1 MLRGIRKAS
10 ENWLGRIVMAAVM
23 FLLAGV
29 FGLWGINDIFNGFGR
44 STLAKIGSIEIPI
57 DLFQQTYRDRLTQIS
72 HDLGKPLPPQEAAAL
87 GLDRQILGEM
97 VAQAGM
103 DQRARQMGLDLPD
116 SEIARHITTD
126 PNLQTLNGQFDRN
139 KFEQILRN
147 MGMTEQRFVA
157 EQRQTALRRQLIDSL
172 SGDLTAPKAWLD
184 VINQFQN
191 ELRSVNYVVLGPAQA
206 GDIPQPTDEQL
217 SKYFDERKIMFRA
230 PEYRKI
236 DIVAVTPD
244 ELAKWMEIS
253 EDDIKSAY
261 AKQHVRF
268 TTPERRQIQQ
278 IIFPNMADAQAAAD
292 RIKSGT
298 SFMAIAA
305 ERGLKEQDT
314 DLGTVAKSRM
324 VDPAEA
330 DAAFALKEGEVSAPV
345 QGRFGAILVTVLKI
359 EPEVTKSLA
368 DVAAQLRNEIGLER
382 AKTQVADL
390 HDKIEDDRAG
400 GASVEQAAEK
410 LKLPVVSVNVDRS
423 GRDPSGKPTTNV
435 PHAAD
440 VVNAAYASDVG
451 VDNDPID
458 ADGGYVWYAVTDIA
472 KAHERTLDE
481 VKAQVAQRWRD
492 DEIAARLKTK
502 ADEILGK
509 LQGGEAFDTLAPA
522 DKLKIETATDIKR
535 GGTNGAITPRMTE
548 VIFRTAKDAYGDS
561 VGDQPT
567 QWVVF
572 RVTDIKTPGRDGNS
586 PDAKN
591 VAQKVQQQ
599 MADDVIGQYM
609 AWLETYLGTSINGAA
624 LAQAMGKGP
633 SGNSGGNPLDSN

>member
-29 FGLWGINDIFNGFGR
+29 FGLWGINDIFTGFGR
-44 STLAKIGSIEIPI
+44 STLAKIGNTEIGIPE
-57 DLFQQTYRDRLTQIS
+57 FQQVYRDRLNQMS
-72 HDLGKPLPPQEAAAL
+72 HDFGKPISPQEATAL

-97 VAQAGM
+97 IAQSAM
-103 DQRARQMGLDLPD
+103 DQRARQIGLGIPD

-126 PNLQTLNGQFDRN
+126 PNLQTINGQFDRN

-157 EQRQTALRRQLIDSL
+157 EQRQTALRRQIIDSMT
-172 SGDLTAPKAWLD
+172 GDLSPPKAWLD
-184 VINQFQN
+184 AINQFQN
-191 ELRSVNYVVLGPAQA
+191 ELRSVNYVVLGPEQA
-206 GDIPQPTDEQL
+206 GVIPQPTDEEL

-236 DIVAVTPD
+236 DVVAVTPA

-253 EDDIKSAY
+253 DDDIKSTY
-261 AKQHVRF
+261 QKEISRF
-268 TTPERRQIQQ
+268 TTPERRHIQQ
-278 IIFPNMADAQAAAD
+278 IIFPTMADAQAAAD

-298 SFMAIAA
+298 SFAAIAA

-314 DLGTVAKSRM
+314 DLGTVAKSTI

-330 DAAFALKEGEVSAPV
+330 EAAFALKEGEVSAPV
-345 QGRFGAILVTVLKI
+345 QGRFGAILATVLKI
-359 EPEVTKSLA
+359 EPQVTKSLA
-368 DVAAQLRNEIGLER
+368 DVSTQIRGDIALDR
-382 AKTQVADL
+382 AKAQVQDL

-400 GASVEQAAEK
+400 GATLEQAAEK
-410 LKLPVVSVNVDRS
+410 LKLPIVTVNVDRS
-423 GRDPSGKPTTNV
+423 GHDPDGKPVANI

-440 VVNAAYASDVG
+440 IVNAGYASDVG

-472 KAHERTLDE
+472 KAHDRNLEE
-481 VKAQVAQRWRD
+481 VKVQVAQRWRD
-492 DEIAARLKTK
+492 DEVAARLKTK
-502 ADEILGK
+502 AEEILGK
-509 LQGGEAFDTLAPA
+509 LKGGEAFDAVAAA
-522 DKLKIETATDIKR
+522 DKLKIESATDLKR
-535 GGTNGAITPRMTE
+535 GGSSGAITPRMTE
-548 VIFRTAKDAYGDS
+548 AIFSTAKDAYGDS
-561 VGDQPT
+561 VGDVPT

-572 RVTDIKTPGRDGNS
+572 RVTDIKTPSLDPNS
-586 PDAKN
+586 AGAKT
-591 VAQKVQQQ
+591 VLQTVQRQ

-609 AWLETYLGTSINGAA
+609 AWLEPYLGVKINTAA
-624 LAQAMGKGP
+624 LAQAMGN
-633 SGNSGGNPLDSN
+633 SGNGPLDSN

>member
-29 FGLWGINDIFNGFGR
+29 FGLWGINDIFTGFGR
-44 STLAKIGSIEIPI
+44 STLAKIGNTEIGIPE
-57 DLFQQTYRDRLTQIS
+57 FQQVYRDRLNQMS
-72 HDLGKPLPPQEAAAL
+72 HDFGKPISPQEATAL

-97 VAQAGM
+97 IAQSAM
-103 DQRARQMGLDLPD
+103 DQRARQIGLGIPD

-126 PNLQTLNGQFDRN
+126 PNLQTINGQFDRN

-157 EQRQTALRRQLIDSL
+157 EQRQTALRRQIIDSMT
-172 SGDLTAPKAWLD
+172 GDLSPPKAWLD
-184 VINQFQN
+184 AINQFQN
-191 ELRSVNYVVLGPAQA
+191 ELRSVNYVVLGPEQA
-206 GDIPQPTDEQL
+206 GVIPQPTDEEL
-217 SKYFDERKIMFRA
+217 GKYFDERKIMFRA

-236 DIVAVTPD
+236 DVVAVTPT

-253 EDDIKSAY
+253 DDDIKSTY
-261 AKQHVRF
+261 QKEISRF
-268 TTPERRQIQQ
+268 TTPERRHIQQ
-278 IIFPNMADAQAAAD
+278 IIFPTMADAQAAAD

-298 SFMAIAA
+298 SFAAIAA

-314 DLGTVAKSRM
+314 DLGTVAKSTI

-345 QGRFGAILVTVLKI
+345 QGRFGAILATVLKI
-359 EPEVTKSLA
+359 EPQVTKSLA
-368 DVAAQLRNEIGLER
+368 DVSTQIRGDIALDR
-382 AKTQVADL
+382 AKAQVQDL

-400 GASVEQAAEK
+400 GATLEQAAEK
-410 LKLPVVSVNVDRS
+410 LKLPIVTVNVDRS
-423 GRDPSGKPTTNV
+423 GHDPDGKPVTNI

-440 VVNAAYASDVG
+440 IVNAGYASDVG

-458 ADGGYVWYAVTDIA
+458 ADGGYIWYAVTDIA
-472 KAHERTLDE
+472 KAHDRNLDE
-481 VKAQVAQRWRD
+481 VKAQVTQRWRD

-502 ADEILGK
+502 AEEILGK
-509 LQGGEAFDTLAPA
+509 LKGGEAFDAVATAN
-522 DKLKIETATDIKR
+522 KLKIETATDLKR
-535 GGTNGAITPRMTE
+535 GGSSGAITPRMTE
-548 VIFRTAKDAYGDS
+548 AIFSTAKDAYGDS
-561 VGDQPT
+561 VGDVPT

-572 RVTDIKTPGRDGNS
+572 RVADIKTPSLDPNS
-586 PDAKN
+586 AGAKT
-591 VAQKVQQQ
+591 VLQTVQRQ

-609 AWLETYLGTSINGAA
+609 AWLEPYLGVKINTAA
-624 LAQAMGKGP
+624 LAQAMGN
-633 SGNSGGNPLDSN
+633 SGNGPLDSN

>member
-29 FGLWGINDIFNGFGR
+29 FGLWGINDIFTGFGR
-44 STLAKIGSIEIPI
+44 STLAKIGNTEIGIPE
-57 DLFQQTYRDRLTQIS
+57 FQQVYRDRLNQMS
-72 HDLGKPLPPQEAAAL
+72 HDFGKPISPQEATAL

-97 VAQAGM
+97 IAQSAM
-103 DQRARQMGLDLPD
+103 DQRARQIGLGIPD

-126 PNLQTLNGQFDRN
+126 PNLQTINGQFDRN

-157 EQRQTALRRQLIDSL
+157 EQRQTALRRQIIDSMT
-172 SGDLTAPKAWLD
+172 GDLSPPKAWLD
-184 VINQFQN
+184 AINQFQN
-191 ELRSVNYVVLGPAQA
+191 ELRSVNYVVLGPEQA
-206 GDIPQPTDEQL
+206 GVIPQPTDEEL

-236 DIVAVTPD
+236 DVVAVTPA

-253 EDDIKSAY
+253 DDDIKSTY
-261 AKQHVRF
+261 QKEISRF
-268 TTPERRQIQQ
+268 TTPERRHIQQ
-278 IIFPNMADAQAAAD
+278 IIFPTMADAQAAAD

-298 SFMAIAA
+298 SFAAIAA

-314 DLGTVAKSRM
+314 DLGTVAKSTI

-330 DAAFALKEGEVSAPV
+330 EAAFALKEGEVSAPV
-345 QGRFGAILVTVLKI
+345 QGRFGAILATVLKI
-359 EPEVTKSLA
+359 EPQVTKSLA
-368 DVAAQLRNEIGLER
+368 DVSTQIRGDIALDR
-382 AKTQVADL
+382 AKAQVQDL

-400 GASVEQAAEK
+400 GATLEQAAER
-410 LKLPVVSVNVDRS
+410 LKLPIVTVNVDRS
-423 GRDPSGKPTTNV
+423 GHDPDGKPVANI

-440 VVNAAYASDVG
+440 IVNAGYASDVG

-472 KAHERTLDE
+472 KAHDRNLEE
-481 VKAQVAQRWRD
+481 VKVQVAQRWRD
-492 DEIAARLKTK
+492 DEVAARLKTK
-502 ADEILGK
+502 AEEILGK
-509 LQGGEAFDTLAPA
+509 LKGGEAFDAVATA
-522 DKLKIETATDIKR
+522 DKLKIETATDLKR
-535 GGTNGAITPRMTE
+535 GGSSGAITPRMTE
-548 VIFRTAKDAYGDS
+548 AIFSTAKDAYGDS
-561 VGDQPT
+561 VGDVPT

-572 RVTDIKTPGRDGNS
+572 RVTDIKTPSLDPNS
-586 PDAKN
+586 AGAKT
-591 VAQKVQQQ
+591 VLQTVQRQ

-609 AWLETYLGTSINGAA
+609 AWLEPYLGVKINTAA
-624 LAQAMGKGP
+624 LAQAMGN
-633 SGNSGGNPLDSN
+633 SGNGPLDPN

>member
-29 FGLWGINDIFNGFGR
+29 FGLWGINDIFTGFGR
-44 STLAKIGSIEIPI
+44 STLAKIGNTEIGIPE
-57 DLFQQTYRDRLTQIS
+57 FQQVYRDRLNQMS
-72 HDLGKPLPPQEAAAL
+72 HDFGKPISPQEATAL
-87 GLDRQILGEM
+87 GLDRQVLGEM
-97 VAQAGM
+97 IAQSAM
-103 DQRARQMGLDLPD
+103 DQRARQIGLGIPD

-126 PNLQTLNGQFDRN
+126 PNLQTINGQFDRN

-157 EQRQTALRRQLIDSL
+157 EQRQTALRRQIIDSMT
-172 SGDLTAPKAWLD
+172 GDLSPPKAWLD
-184 VINQFQN
+184 AINQFQN
-191 ELRSVNYVVLGPAQA
+191 ELRSVNYVVLGPDQA
-206 GDIPQPTDEQL
+206 GVIPQSTDEEL

-236 DIVAVTPD
+236 DVVAVTPA

-253 EDDIKSAY
+253 DDDIKSTY
-261 AKQHVRF
+261 QKEISRF
-268 TTPERRQIQQ
+268 TTPERRHIQQ
-278 IIFPNMADAQAAAD
+278 IIFPTMADAQAAAD

-298 SFMAIAA
+298 SFAAIAA

-314 DLGTVAKSRM
+314 DLGTVAKSTI
-324 VDPAEA
+324 VDPIEA

-345 QGRFGAILVTVLKI
+345 QGRFGAILATVLKI
-359 EPEVTKSLA
+359 EPQVTKSLA
-368 DVAAQLRNEIGLER
+368 DVSTQIRGDIALDR
-382 AKTQVADL
+382 AKAQVQDL

-400 GASVEQAAEK
+400 GATLEQAAEK
-410 LKLPVVSVNVDRS
+410 LKLPIVTVNVDRS
-423 GRDPSGKPTTNV
+423 GHDPDGKPVANI

-440 VVNAAYASDVG
+440 IVNAGYASDVG

-472 KAHERTLDE
+472 KAHDRNLEE

-502 ADEILGK
+502 AEEILGK
-509 LQGGEAFDTLAPA
+509 LKGGEAFDAVATA
-522 DKLKIETATDIKR
+522 DKLKIETATDLKR
-535 GGTNGAITPRMTE
+535 GGSSGVITPRMTE
-548 VIFRTAKDAYGDS
+548 AIFGTAKDAYGDS
-561 VGDQPT
+561 VGDVPT
-567 QWVVF
+567 QWIVF
-572 RVTDIKTPGRDGNS
+572 RVTGIKTPKLDPNS
-586 PDAKN
+586 ADAKT
-591 VAQKVQQQ
+591 VAQTVQRQ

-609 AWLETYLGTSINGAA
+609 AWLEPYLGVKINTAA
-624 LAQAMGKGP
+624 LAQAMGN
-633 SGNSGGNPLDSN
+633 SGNGPLDSN

>member
-29 FGLWGINDIFNGFGR
+29 FGLWGINDIFTGFGR
-44 STLAKIGSIEIPI
+44 STLAKIGNTEIGIPE
-57 DLFQQTYRDRLTQIS
+57 FQQVYRDRLNQMS
-72 HDLGKPLPPQEAAAL
+72 HDFGKPISPQEATAL

-97 VAQAGM
+97 IAQSAM
-103 DQRARQMGLDLPD
+103 DQRARQIGLGIPD

-126 PNLQTLNGQFDRN
+126 PNLQTINGQFDRN

-157 EQRQTALRRQLIDSL
+157 EQRQTALRRQIIDSMT
-172 SGDLTAPKAWLD
+172 GDLSPPKAWLD
-184 VINQFQN
+184 AINQFQN
-191 ELRSVNYVVLGPAQA
+191 ELRSVNYVVLGPEQA
-206 GDIPQPTDEQL
+206 GVIPQPTDEEL

-236 DIVAVTPD
+236 DVVAVTPA

-253 EDDIKSAY
+253 DDDIKSAY
-261 AKQHVRF
+261 QKEISRF
-268 TTPERRQIQQ
+268 TTPERRHIQQ
-278 IIFPNMADAQAAAD
+278 IIFPTMADAQAAAD

-298 SFMAIAA
+298 SFAAIAA

-314 DLGTVAKSRM
+314 DLGTVAKSTI

-330 DAAFALKEGEVSAPV
+330 EAAFALKEGEVSAPV
-345 QGRFGAILVTVLKI
+345 QGRFGAILATVLKI
-359 EPEVTKSLA
+359 EPQVTKSLA
-368 DVAAQLRNEIGLER
+368 DVSTQIRGDIALDR
-382 AKTQVADL
+382 AKAQVQDL

-400 GASVEQAAEK
+400 GATLEQAAEK
-410 LKLPVVSVNVDRS
+410 LKLPIVTVNVDRS
-423 GRDPSGKPTTNV
+423 GHDPDGKPVANI

-440 VVNAAYASDVG
+440 IVNAGYASDVG

-472 KAHERTLDE
+472 KAHDRNLEE
-481 VKAQVAQRWRD
+481 VKVQVAQRWRD
-492 DEIAARLKTK
+492 DEVAARLKTK
-502 ADEILGK
+502 AEEILGK
-509 LQGGEAFDTLAPA
+509 LKGGEAFDAVATA
-522 DKLKIETATDIKR
+522 DKLKIETATDLKR
-535 GGTNGAITPRMTE
+535 GGSSGAITPRMTE
-548 VIFRTAKDAYGDS
+548 AIFSTAKDAYGDS
-561 VGDQPT
+561 VGDVPT

-572 RVTDIKTPGRDGNS
+572 RVTNIKTPSLDPNS
-586 PDAKN
+586 AGAKT
-591 VAQKVQQQ
+591 VLQTVQRQ

-609 AWLETYLGTSINGAA
+609 AWLEPYLGVKINTAA
-624 LAQAMGKGP
+624 LAQAMGN
-633 SGNSGGNPLDSN
+633 SGNGPLDSN